1 MKVTTE
7 NLTEALTLLK
17 NRMHEGVVSFT
28 YLKKDGSERTAKGTL
43 NIDTMGAENAP
54 KGVQN
59 VSYDTATRYY
69 DMNSEGWRSF
79 TNINLVSIDD

>member
-17 NRMHEGVVSFT
+17 SRMHEGVVSFT

-43 NIDTMGAENAP
+43 NIDTMGTENAP

-59 VSYDTATRYY
+59 VANDTATRYY